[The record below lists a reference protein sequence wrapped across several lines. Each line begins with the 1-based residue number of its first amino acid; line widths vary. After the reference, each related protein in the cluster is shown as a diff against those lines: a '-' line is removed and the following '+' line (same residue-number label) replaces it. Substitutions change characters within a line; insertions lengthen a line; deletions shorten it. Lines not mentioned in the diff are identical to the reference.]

1 MDSSQVYSFSRNEPI
16 DRFIFSIMVI
26 HDDLALSLY
35 HLQNFDEIT
44 GAIRS
49 FYHRPEIIYL
59 GQLFAK
65 LREAFKQFCKWRK
78 IPEIKS
84 YCDKADYEKLWGQI
98 SSFIEGEEEG
108 YKNSRNYR
116 HLNHV
121 RNVINHYPDD
131 KDSQYFL
138 EDAISTGLTIQVN
151 DTPENLLS
159 TNFQYGVLSHFVGT
173 FLTRS
178 LDTQEEMTEFLDEL
192 SKVTAHFINMIE
204 NLANGYLK
212 EREN

>member
-1 MDSSQVYSFSRNEPI
+1 MASSQIYSFSRNESK

-44 GAIRS
+44 GPIRT
-49 FYHRPEIIYL
+49 FYERPEIIYL

-65 LREAFKQFCKWRK
+65 LREAFKQFSRWRK

-84 YCDKADYEKLWGQI
+84 YCDSTDHEKPWDQI

-121 RNVINHYPDD
+121 RNVINHYPDN

-138 EDAISTGLTIQVN
+138 EGAISTGLTIQVN
-151 DTPENLLS
+151 NTPENLLS
-159 TNFQYGVLSHFVGT
+159 TNSQYGVLSHFVGT

-192 SKVTAHFINMIE
+192 SKVTANFINMIE
-204 NLANGYLK
+204 NLANGHLK
-212 EREN
+212 ESGK